1 MEMLF
6 DAFPIR
12 IDLLVPGVVIDPTDV
27 LSRMWHLVAVGPS
40 LRDAMAKGKLYWWH

>member
-27 LSRMWHLVAVGPS
+27 LSRMWHLEAVGPS
-40 LRDAMAKGKLYWWH
+40 LRDAIAKEKLYWRH